1 MLNSLRKAM
10 YDACVA
16 QSLPTYDYWIVGST
30 DNAYAIIH
38 TINVDTS
45 NYKLNSVEEYAA
57 EIHIFDK
64 KLGKTATLSYLN
76 AIKLLLEQL
85 DGVNLTFNV
94 RVFTEKEPNVNHGIL
109 TVRFT
114 NYN

>member
-1 MLNSLRKAM
+1 MLNNLRRTI
-10 YDACVA
+10 YNACVA
-16 QSLPTYDYWIVGST
+16 QNLPTYDYWVVGNN
-30 DNAYAIIH
+30 DEAYAIIQ
-38 TINVDTS
+38 TINVDSS
-45 NYKLNSVEEYAA
+45 NFKLNSVDEYAA

-76 AIKLLLEQL
+76 AVKLWLEQL
-85 DGVNLTFNV
+85 DGVNTTFNV
-94 RVFTEKEPNVNHGIL
+94 RVFTEKEPSVNHGIL